1 VEVLEQTLA
10 LEASLN
16 ASLNSLFDPNSS
28 VRLLPLY
35 ETLPPRSGHSTVPGE
50 QLEGQL
56 RNQARRLSAVNEEI
70 NLRGRSVS
78 NDSGPSSSVAP
89 NEEVVERVVGQK
101 IERVKKV
108 VSATAVIKKFS
119 KSLLNKK
126 KSVC

>member
-1 VEVLEQTLA
+1 M
-10 LEASLN
+10 
-16 ASLNSLFDPNSS
+16 
-28 VRLLPLY
+28 
-35 ETLPPRSGHSTVPGE
+35 PGE

-89 NEEVVERVVGQK
+89 NEEVIERVVGQK

-126 KSVC
+126 KSVCLYNFVNSTFSFLDFVPLNY